1 MRSVPEIIAERRVQI
16 VERWLEGAQ
25 RAASARGLQRP
36 QLINMIPEYIAT
48 LGHSA
53 SGDPPTGEQRSL
65 LEHHLSHRL
74 RQGFD
79 VDEVIREFAVLVRVL
94 RDLLS
99 ELAPDERPSEED
111 VARLFHELHAAT
123 VVVTSIYSE
132 HLSEDEQLEKRY
144 ARLIQEVVSDAI
156 HAGNGGTLA
165 RRRLGEILGLVREA
179 LAADGAA
186 LFLYDPA
193 SDCLILTASDGFGD
207 DVAVEP
213 VPLTRSSFVGRV
225 GLERNAIA
233 VRGDTSDPRFELFPP
248 LRRAGMRSLLGV
260 PLETV
265 RTLVGVM
272 YVAARD
278 VREFTPTDLRRLESL
293 GDRIAL
299 HLDNAQLSA
308 RLRDKV
314 AQLELFIDVLAHDLR
329 GPLTTARMAARMLR
343 DEVTAGSGPLD
354 KLDRSLHRIERMAT
368 DLLDAHRVAAGDA
381 LPLHVAL
388 AAVGGIVDDA
398 VDELESRL
406 RTRVV
411 VRGDGQM
418 RGLFDPDLVRRA
430 VWNLVVNALKY
441 GAADAPVKVDI
452 LTDARG
458 FVVSVHNDGLPIPP
472 AEQALLFK
480 PFARV
485 RAHGGSTKDGPV
497 GWGLG
502 LSLVAGCAATHGG
515 SVSVDSGAAGT
526 TFRLTIPWQR
536 PAAEPAAPTMH

>member
-16 VERWLEGAQ
+16 LERWLEDAR

-36 QLINMIPEYIAT
+36 QLTNMIPEYIAT

-79 VDEVIREFAVLVRVL
+79 VDEVIREFSVLVRVL

-165 RRRLGEILGLVREA
+165 RQRLGEILGLVREA

-193 SDCLILTASDGFGD
+193 SDCLVLTASDGFD
-207 DVAVEP
+207 EDVAVEP

-233 VRGDTSDPRFELFPP
+233 VRGDTSDPRFEFFPP
-248 LRRAGMRSLLGV
+248 LRGAGMRSLLGV

-343 DEVTAGSGPLD
+343 DEVTAGSAPLD

-368 DLLDAHRVAAGDA
+368 DLLDAHRVAAGEA

-452 LTDARG
+452 QTDARG

-472 AEQALLFK
+472 AEQALLFR

-485 RAHGGSTKDGPV
+485 RAHGGSTKDGPA